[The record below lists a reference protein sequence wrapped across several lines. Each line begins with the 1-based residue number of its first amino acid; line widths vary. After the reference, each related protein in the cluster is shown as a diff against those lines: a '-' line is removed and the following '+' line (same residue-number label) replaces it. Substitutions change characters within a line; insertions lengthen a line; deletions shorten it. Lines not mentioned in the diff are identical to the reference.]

1 MDVYREYNC
10 AVNRVGVKQSHY
22 REEQHEADRLER
34 DLTLARVDLE
44 EARRRL
50 SKAEN
55 RVRKLTK
62 DLKIQRTGY
71 DSIKAKFNLHYD
83 IVCCFTRRQSVHAA
97 KLELR
102 GQLVK
107 RVPESLFRQVES
119 AVERAYYEMRA
130 EDGSVEARNRMDGL
144 SAAAIDDKEAE
155 H

>member
-1 MDVYREYNC
+1 MDVYRAYNC
-10 AVNRVGVKQSHY
+10 AVNRVGVKQAHY
-22 REEQHEADRLER
+22 REEQREADHLER

-55 RVRKLTK
+55 RVSKLTK
-62 DLKIQRTGY
+62 DLKIQRTCY
-71 DSIKAKFNLHYD
+71 DSIEAKFNLHYD
-83 IVCCFTRRQSVHAA
+83 VVCRFTRRQSVHAA

-119 AVERAYYEMRA
+119 AV
-130 EDGSVEARNRMDGL
+130 
-144 SAAAIDDKEAE
+144 
-155 H
+155 